1 MRTILLWIALASL
14 AFAQP
19 SAKIAGPESTPPGEM
34 VVLTSV
40 GSVGD
45 NLVWIKPSDLQT
57 LQVGCSLLDTQ
68 VVFATS
74 KPGRYEFW
82 LIAADKEARIDY
94 ARHVVEVKAGGSTPP
109 HPPTN
114 PPTNPPQDPP
124 TTPPSDSKWDGLKA
138 ASKANADKANDATTR
153 SKLKAAI
160 AALVLD
166 LSDRL
171 PPLGDAK
178 VTYLKEVEA
187 VLLLRSGA
195 SLAADWVSW
204 RKGNQAELDRL
215 GIVDTRDY
223 INAIRAIGGGL

>member
-19 SAKIAGPESTPPGEM
+19 SAKITGPATSPPGEM
-34 VVLTSV
+34 VVLSSTGTV
-40 GSVGD
+40 GA
-45 NLVWIKPSDLQT
+45 NLVWIKPPDLQT
-57 LQVGCSLLDTQ
+57 LQVGCSVQDTQ

-74 KPGRYEFW
+74 KPGRYEFL
-82 LIAADKEARIDY
+82 LIVADLEAKIDY
-94 ARHVVEVKAGGSTPP
+94 ARHVVEVKASGSTPIP
-109 HPPTN
+109 

-124 TTPPSDSKWDGLKA
+124 TNPPSDSKWDGLKA
-138 ASKANADKANDATTR
+138 ASKTNADKANDAPTR

-171 PPLGDAK
+171 PSLADAK
-178 VTYLKEVEA
+178 ATYLKEVEA

-215 GIVDTRDY
+215 GIVDTKDY
-223 INAIRAIGGGL
+223 ISAIRAIGSGL

>member
-1 MRTILLWIALASL
+1 MRTILLWIALTSL

-19 SAKIAGPESTPPGEM
+19 SAKITGPESTPPGEM

-94 ARHVVEVKAGGSTPP
+94 ARHVVEVKASGTPTP
-109 HPPTN
+109 

-124 TTPPSDSKWDGLKA
+124 TNPPSDSKWDGLKA
-138 ASKANADKANDATTR
+138 ASKTNADKANDAPTR

-171 PPLGDAK
+171 PSLADAK
-178 VTYLKEVEA
+178 ATYLKEVEA

-215 GIVDTRDY
+215 GIVDTKDY
-223 INAIRAIGGGL
+223 ISAIRAIGSGL